1 MKKNPGITL
10 IALIITI
17 IILLILA
24 GIGISLLTLTGLLKK
39 SQEAKQITLNS
50 INEENSILS
59 NYDNKIN
66 DIVSNREQT
75 PKDEY
80 IFYTFDIT
88 NSGSGTTFYRFKD
101 FFQVPNENEYQFI
114 NTTYYIIDGALFA
127 EYWNITPF
135 YSQKIETG
143 KEEERGGIYIY
154 STKSSAYGTL
164 RVVVCYKKINT

>member
-24 GIGISLLTLTGLLKK
+24 GIGISLLTQTGLLKK
-39 SQEAKQITLNS
+39 SKEAKQITLNS

-88 NSGSGTTFYRFKD
+88 NSGSGITFYRFKD
-101 FFQVPNENEYQFI
+101 FFQVPNENEYKFI
-114 NTTYYIIDGALFA
+114 NTTYYIIDGAWFT

-154 STKSSAYGTL
+154 STNSSAYGTL